1 MGPTH
6 EEKTTMVDQ
15 KVKVMKI
22 FVNSYIYA
30 YDRFFRMFDFFENKD
45 SLIFILPKLW
55 KSKGGKIRVVP
66 TEKSKFKIIKTWAP
80 FYHSHYPVV
89 KGMLKGWMP
98 FTGRIL
104 GQLARKGDVLL
115 SSGEP
120 NLFSTYLYSRLTKKM
135 GLKHVFL
142 TFQNIDYDKRLDG
155 TKLKITNWLLRQNIK
170 LSAGAL
176 CGTYQVYEVLK
187 PYLDN
192 RIKVA
197 IIPQTGVDV
206 DIFKPGVG
214 SDFRQKFNL
223 ENKFIFLFA
232 AVFDERKGVFATI
245 NAFKKTLND
254 IPTAHLVMI
263 GMGKLWSQAK
273 DLVNQLGITD
283 KVTFIEWLP
292 NHELAGIFSSVD
304 VLVHPSEP
312 YKGWEEQMG
321 STLLQASA
329 SGLPVIATNIGG
341 IPESIINKKTGI
353 LVEPKDIQ
361 ALYEAMVY
369 LAQHLEIRVEFG
381 RQGREHVLSK
391 YSHKVVAGRLE
402 RFLNSL

>member
-1 MGPTH
+1 
-6 EEKTTMVDQ
+6 
-15 KVKVMKI
+15 MKI

-30 YDRFFRMFDFFENKD
+30 YERFFRMFDFFENKD
-45 SLIFILPKLW
+45 SLVFILPKIW
-55 KSKGGKIRVVP
+55 KAKGGKIKVVP
-66 TEKSKFKIIKTWAP
+66 LEKSEFKIIKTWAP
-80 FYHSHYPVV
+80 FYHSHYPLI

-98 FTGRIL
+98 FTGSIL
-104 GQLARKGDVLL
+104 RKLAHKGDVLL
-115 SSGEP
+115 SSSEP
-120 NLFSTYLYSRLTKKM
+120 NLLSTYLYSRLAKKM

-142 TFQNIDYDKRLDG
+142 TFQNINYEKRLSG

-176 CGTYQVYEVLK
+176 CGTRQTYEVLK
-187 PYLDN
+187 PYLNDK
-192 RIKVA
+192 IKVS

-206 DIFKPGVG
+206 DMFKPGVE
-214 SDFRQKFNL
+214 SDFRRRFKL
-223 ENKFIFLFA
+223 EDKFIFLFA
-232 AVFDERKGVFATI
+232 AVFDERKGVFTTI
-245 NAFKKTLND
+245 KAFKKTLND
-254 IPTAHLVMI
+254 LSTAHLVMI

-321 STLLQASA
+321 STLLQASS

-341 IPESIINKKTGI
+341 IPESIINQKTGI
-353 LVEPKDIQ
+353 LVEPKNIE
-361 ALYEAMVY
+361 ALHEAMVY
-369 LAQHLEIRVEFG
+369 LAQHPEVMAEFG
-381 RQGREHVLSK
+381 RQGREHVLSE
-391 YSHKVVAGRLE
+391 YSHKVVAERLE